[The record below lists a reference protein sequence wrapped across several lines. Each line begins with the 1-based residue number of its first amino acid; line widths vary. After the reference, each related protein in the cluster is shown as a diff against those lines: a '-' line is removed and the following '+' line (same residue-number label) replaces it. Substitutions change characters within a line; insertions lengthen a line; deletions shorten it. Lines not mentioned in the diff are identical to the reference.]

1 MTVKRFMMPTD
12 YTGELAS
19 NRVVGEVHELDNT
32 QFKLVVPL
40 SGFFYTHNLKVYD
53 EKMTKLEPG
62 THYQTIYANEEVQM
76 RTPGLEVCGA
86 LIIKPNVKT
95 KTVSLTYN
103 QVGGPYANY
112 TSAIEAALIALDLD
126 GREIDFANLKGLP
139 EYFTAGAHAEDIGN
153 VFGFEYVKHGIERLR
168 ETLERSGK
176 TTNDQVGALLNDLI
190 DSINLMF
197 TEHAKDAK
205 AHGTTAND
213 VGAYSKLES
222 DEVARQFRETIEAIR
237 EEIQTIADTQN
248 GSGEEMQAVQTKL
261 RLLSRRVTVVSNV
274 AMNAIRRMG
283 GNVTVMSG
291 GTGGGGDGL
300 TMAQVREVVGEVD
313 AKFKLPSTTLA
324 LRANTTLPIQ
334 GLYYKR
340 VLFTGAATLTL
351 GSDWPEGSHLV
362 IEADYALTIPGAKCV
377 IASPNKFTLPNGVF
391 DTVELTKSGHAYWF
405 TKVNGTWRCNLDY
418 KSSGPVIPG
427 WVDDDSYWTTDLSH
441 TIAAKS
447 YARKVD
453 VSVYQTLTPTG
464 PEDDNKNGP
473 TATVVCK
480 LNGVVMWTENV
491 PALNTGTYDQF
502 DPTVSAGYGQP
513 TVDLP
518 AGQTLT
524 FVWTIGNNPSGVAHT
539 VKALVNTK
547 KQA

>member
-12 YTGELAS
+12 YTGELPS
-19 NRVVGEVHELDNT
+19 NRVVGEVHELENT
-32 QFKLVVPL
+32 QFKLVVPF

-62 THYQTIYANEEVQM
+62 THYQTIYADEEVQM

-168 ETLERSGK
+168 ETMERSGK
-176 TTNDQVGALLNDLI
+176 TTNDQVSALLNDLI

-213 VGAYSKLES
+213 VGSYSKIES
-222 DEVARQFRETIEAIR
+222 DETARLFREQIEAVR
-237 EEIQTIADTQN
+237 EELQTLTESQ
-248 GSGEEMQAVQTKL
+248 GSSANDLVVMQTKL

-283 GNVTVMSG
+283 GSVTVTG
-291 GTGGGGDGL
+291 GSGGGDVSGIMTEVNRL
-300 TMAQVREVVGEVD
+300 LENYVKKTAVAYDIAKHAALLGKIPVIGQNGFMHVAAGIDWHMPNSDADFDAREVVQYNAELGGNEIFNTAYYNAIDFHQRSDERDKEV
-313 AKFKLPSTTLA
+313 TGTLTVE
-324 LRANTTLPIQ
+324 RAREII
-334 GLYYKR
+334 LYMGPA
-340 VLFTGAATLTL
+340 VLFNFIGSPKETAGVIAQKLQKVYPEAVVETPIGENGETRLVVKTGAINALLLTA
-351 GSDWPEGSHLV
+351 
-362 IEADYALTIPGAKCV
+362 I
-377 IASPNKFTLPNGVF
+377 
-391 DTVELTKSGHAYWF
+391 
-405 TKVNGTWRCNLDY
+405 
-418 KSSGPVIPG
+418 
-427 WVDDDSYWTTDLSH
+427 
-441 TIAAKS
+441 
-447 YARKVD
+447 
-453 VSVYQTLTPTG
+453 
-464 PEDDNKNGP
+464 
-473 TATVVCK
+473 
-480 LNGVVMWTENV
+480 
-491 PALNTGTYDQF
+491 
-502 DPTVSAGYGQP
+502 YGIYTQ
-513 TVDLP
+513 
-518 AGQTLT
+518 
-524 FVWTIGNNPSGVAHT
+524 
-539 VKALVNTK
+539 
-547 KQA
+547 

>member
-1 MTVKRFMMPTD
+1 MAVKRFMMPTD

-112 TSAIEAALIALDLD
+112 TAAIEAALLALDLD

-139 EYFTAGAHAEDIGN
+139 EYFTTGPHAEDIGN

-176 TTNDQVGALLNDLI
+176 TTNDQVSALLNDLI
-190 DSINLMF
+190 DSISQMF
-197 TEHAKDAK
+197 VEHAKDAK

-213 VGAYSKLES
+213 VGAYSKIES
-222 DEVARQFRETIEAIR
+222 DEAARLFREQIEAVR
-237 EEIQTIADTQN
+237 EELQTLVNSQGSADN
-248 GSGEEMQAVQTKL
+248 DLLVMQSKI

-283 GNVTVMSG
+283 GSVTV
-291 GTGGGGDGL
+291 TGGGGGGGASVSDVQRMIAEINENIAARDSRLG
-300 TMAQVREVVGEVD
+300 VVIVED
-313 AKFKLPSTTLA
+313 AEY
-324 LRANTTLPIQ
+324 RATDNTLP
-334 GLYYKR
+334 
-340 VLFTGAATLTL
+340 
-351 GSDWPEGSHLV
+351 
-362 IEADYALTIPGAKCV
+362 
-377 IASPNKFTLPNGVF
+377 
-391 DTVELTKSGHAYWF
+391 
-405 TKVNGTWRCNLDY
+405 
-418 KSSGPVIPG
+418 
-427 WVDDDSYWTTDLSH
+427 H
-441 TIAAKS
+441 TIVYDGEASVLLRGMWKDG
-447 YARKVD
+447 YAFRIVAD
-453 VSVYQTLTPTG
+453 LGVSTQTQRCTM
-464 PEDDNKNGP
+464 
-473 TATVVCK
+473 TATD
-480 LNGVVMWTENV
+480 M
-491 PALNTGTYDQF
+491 QF
-502 DPTVSAGYGQP
+502 NFR
-513 TVDLP
+513 
-518 AGQTLT
+518 GQT
-524 FVWTIGNNPSGVAHT
+524 GNT
-539 VKALVNTK
+539 VQLGAEIREYLFIAKGGIWRVI
-547 KQA
+547 

>member
-1 MTVKRFMMPTD
+1 MAVKRFMMPTD

-19 NRVVGEVHELDNT
+19 NRVIGEVHELDNT

-86 LIIKPNVKT
+86 LIIKPNVNT

-168 ETLERSGK
+168 ETMERSGT
-176 TTNDQVGALLNDLI
+176 TTNNQVSALLNDLI

-197 TEHAKDAK
+197 TEHAQDAK

-213 VGAYSKLES
+213 VGSYSKIES
-222 DEVARQFRETIEAIR
+222 DEVARQFREQIEAVR
-237 EEIQTIADTQN
+237 EELQTLVDSQ
-248 GSGEEMQAVQTKL
+248 GSSSEELLAMNSKL

-283 GNVTVMSG
+283 GSVTVTG
-291 GTGGGGDGL
+291 GSGGGDVSGIMTEVNRLLENYVKKTAVAYNIVKHAELLGKIPVIGQNGFMHVASGIDWHMPGSDADFDAREMVQYNDELGGNEIFNTAYYNAIDFHQRSDERDKEVTGEL
-300 TMAQVREVVGEVD
+300 TVARAREIILHMGP
-313 AKFKLPSTTLA
+313 A
-324 LRANTTLPIQ
+324 
-334 GLYYKR
+334 
-340 VLFTGAATLTL
+340 VLFNFLGSPKTTAGVIAQKLQKVYPEAVVETPIGPDGETRLVVKTGAINALLLTA
-351 GSDWPEGSHLV
+351 
-362 IEADYALTIPGAKCV
+362 I
-377 IASPNKFTLPNGVF
+377 
-391 DTVELTKSGHAYWF
+391 
-405 TKVNGTWRCNLDY
+405 
-418 KSSGPVIPG
+418 
-427 WVDDDSYWTTDLSH
+427 
-441 TIAAKS
+441 
-447 YARKVD
+447 
-453 VSVYQTLTPTG
+453 
-464 PEDDNKNGP
+464 
-473 TATVVCK
+473 
-480 LNGVVMWTENV
+480 
-491 PALNTGTYDQF
+491 
-502 DPTVSAGYGQP
+502 YGIYTQ
-513 TVDLP
+513 
-518 AGQTLT
+518 
-524 FVWTIGNNPSGVAHT
+524 
-539 VKALVNTK
+539 
-547 KQA
+547 